1 MAWTLL
7 LLAAILEV
15 GWAIGLKYTYG
26 FTKLWPS
33 VGTILAMILSMCLL
47 AWAARTLPIGTAYA
61 VWTGIGAVGT
71 AALGVYLFGEAVTP
85 ARLTVPMALRGS
97 TNPAESPPRQ
107 QRSLWPIRTITRFAP
122 SISRPVKSEPSRL
135 KV

>member
-7 LLAAILEV
+7 LVAAILEV

-33 VGTILAMILSMCLL
+33 VWTILAMILSMCLL
-47 AWAARTLPIGTAYA
+47 ARAARTLPIGTAYA

-71 AALGVYLFGEAVTP
+71 AVLGVYLFGEAATP
-85 ARLTVPMALRGS
+85 ARLTGVGLIVAGVAL
-97 TNPAESPPRQ
+97 
-107 QRSLWPIRTITRFAP
+107 L
-122 SISRPVKSEPSRL
+122 KSSS
-135 KV
+135 